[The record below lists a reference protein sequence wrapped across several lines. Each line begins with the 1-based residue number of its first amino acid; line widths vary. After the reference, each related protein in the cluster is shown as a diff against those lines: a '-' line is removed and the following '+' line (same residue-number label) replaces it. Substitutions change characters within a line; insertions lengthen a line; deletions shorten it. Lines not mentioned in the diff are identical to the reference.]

1 VSTSS
6 RIVFGLFATCA
17 SVWAQSAAQINGT
30 INDASGLAVAGAE
43 VKAIQIATGA
53 VRVVV
58 SGADGAYVLANL
70 PIGPYQLEVSKEGF
84 AKYVQS
90 GIVLQV
96 ASNPTLDVALKV
108 GAVTEQVLV
117 QGNAAQVETQA
128 TGVGQVIDNQRVL
141 ELPLNARNSQQLIL
155 MAGTAVAGGTQSTN
169 RGYPTYLIS
178 VGGGLNNGL
187 TYVLDGG
194 THNEPYINA
203 SLPLPFPDALQE
215 FKVETS
221 SVPAQYGQHSAG
233 AVTAVTKS
241 GTNEFHGSAFEF
253 LRNKLLNARNTFAA
267 TRDGLKRN
275 QFGGVLGGPIMK
287 NRLFF
292 FFGDQFT
299 RTRSVPTT
307 VFDTI
312 PTPQVL
318 AGDWTAISSPAC
330 NGGRQITLKAPFVNN
345 QISPAL
351 YSTPAVNLVKR
362 FPTVTDPCGQDG
374 FGRVNNSNEQ
384 FIVSRVDFQQ
394 SAKNSLFGRYMV
406 ARLDQIGDYNGTD
419 PLSASQPNYIR
430 RAHSLVL
437 GDTYLLTNSMV
448 SSFRATLI
456 RTTNAKSIPDFFT
469 FSDLGVKNVYYPPNY
484 GKIAELTDGG
494 LFTLFRATLTPGN
507 TNGTDFQVAEDLSM
521 THGAHQIAYGADYI
535 HAALNYLSGTQAPG
549 AFTFAANNTGS
560 AMGDMMLG
568 QASRWL
574 QSQLVGWYPRQ
585 TYLALYVQD
594 TWKASSHLSVIAG
607 LRWEPYISPYTKYIQ
622 SGVFSNDWFVQ
633 GLHTSAFKNAP
644 AGLLF
649 GSDPA
654 LGLGNSLDSNSWFHL
669 APRLGLAWDPKGDGR
684 MVIRAAAG
692 KFFDYTHF
700 DTYGDLQNS
709 PPTGGRASLSGVNF
723 ADPYNGYPG
732 GSPYPLAFGPNAVFL
747 PQATYLTVPQG
758 IKHAYIEQW
767 NISVQKQIGTTWLA
781 SASYMGNLG
790 LHENQGHEG
799 NPAVYIPGASCVING
814 VTYTPCS
821 SVSNTNQRRLL
832 ALENP
837 TQGAYFSNIE
847 AVDSNGTRSYNGMIL
862 SIQRRAAKG
871 VAVLANYTWSHCI
884 DFQNTTNTNTVQT
897 WDLNRLSHDRGNC
910 ELDRRHNFNLST
922 VYQTPQF
929 SSRTTRL
936 LASGWQISGIVSILS
951 GPWLTVLS
959 GNDNAL
965 TATGDQFP
973 NAVLPSPYAP
983 NRGGLNQW
991 LNPAAF
997 AQPALGTYG
1006 NMGPAS
1012 VVGPGGV
1019 NIDVALARL
1028 FKIRER
1034 MSVMIR
1040 AEAFNVVNHVNPG
1053 DPTGG
1058 QGRPGGVDLTL
1069 TDGNF
1074 GKILTTNDPRIMQ
1087 VAMKFVF

>member
-1 VSTSS
+1 VSTS
-6 RIVFGLFATCA
+6 RIVFGLFITCA
-17 SVWAQSAAQINGT
+17 SVWAQGSTAQINGT
-30 INDASGLAVAGAE
+30 ISDASGLAVAGAA
-43 VKAIQIATGA
+43 VKATQTETGA
-53 VRVVV
+53 VRAVI
-58 SGADGAYVLANL
+58 SGGDGSFVLANL

-90 GIVLQV
+90 RIVLQV

-117 QGNAAQVETQA
+117 EGNAAQVETQA

-155 MAGTAVAGGTQSTN
+155 MAGAAVAGGTQSTN
-169 RGYPTYLIS
+169 RGYPTQLIS

-203 SLPLPFPDALQE
+203 NLPLPFPDALQE

-241 GTNEFHGSAFEF
+241 GTNQFHGTAFEF
-253 LRNKLLNARNTFAA
+253 LRNKVLNARNTFAA

-275 QFGGVLGGPIMK
+275 QFGGVLGGPIVK

-318 AGDWTAISSPAC
+318 AGDWTAITSPAC

-351 YSTPAVNLVKR
+351 YSTPALNLVKR

-384 FIVSRVDFQQ
+384 FIVSKVDFQQ
-394 SAKNSLFGRYMV
+394 SAKNSMFGRYMV
-406 ARLDQIGDYNGTD
+406 ARLDQISDYNGTD
-419 PLSASQPNYIR
+419 PLSASQPNYTR
-430 RAHSLVL
+430 RAHSFVL
-437 GDTYLLTNSMV
+437 GDTYLISNSMV
-448 SSFRATLI
+448 SSFRAALI
-456 RTTNAKSIPDFFT
+456 RTTNAKNIPDFFT

-507 TNGTDFQVAEDLSM
+507 TNGTDYQVAEDLSK
-521 THGAHQIAYGADYI
+521 THGAHQIEYGVDYI
-535 HAALNYLSGTQAPG
+535 HAGLNYLSGTQAPG
-549 AFTFAANNTGS
+549 SFTFAANNTGS
-560 AMGDMMLG
+560 AMGDLMLG
-568 QASRWL
+568 DASRWL

-585 TYLALYVQD
+585 KYLAFYVQD
-594 TWKASSHLSVIAG
+594 TWKVSSHVSVIAG

-649 GSDPA
+649 GSDPT
-654 LGLGNSLDSNSWFHL
+654 LGLGNSLDTSSWFHL

-684 MVIRAAAG
+684 MVVRVAAG

-723 ADPYNGYPG
+723 ADPWNGYPG
-732 GSPYPLAFGPNAVFL
+732 GSPYPLAFGPNAIFL
-747 PQATYLTVPQG
+747 PSATYLTLPQG
-758 IKHAYIEQW
+758 IKHAYIDQW

-781 SASYMGNLG
+781 SASYIGNLG
-790 LHENQGHEG
+790 VHENQGHEG

-814 VTYTPCS
+814 ATYSPCS

-837 TQGAYFSNIE
+837 AQGSYFSNIE

-871 VAVLANYTWSHCI
+871 VVVLANYTWSHCI

-897 WDLNRLSHDRGNC
+897 WALNQLSHDRGNC

-929 SSRTTRL
+929 SNRTTRL
-936 LASGWQISGIVSILS
+936 LASGWQVSGIVSILS

-959 GNDNAL
+959 VNDNAL

-973 NAVLPSPYAP
+973 NVVLPSAYAP
-983 NRGGLNQW
+983 NRGGRSPW

-1006 NMGPAS
+1006 NMSPAS
-1012 VVGPGGV
+1012 VVGPGSV
-1019 NIDVALARL
+1019 NVDMAVARL
-1028 FKIRER
+1028 FMIRER
-1034 MSVMIR
+1034 MSLMIR
-1040 AEAFNVVNHVNPG
+1040 AEAFNVLNHVNPG

-1058 QGRPGGVDLTL
+1058 QGSPGGVDLTL

-1074 GKILTTNDPRIMQ
+1074 GKILTALDPRIMQ
-1087 VAMKFVF
+1087 VAMKFMF